1 MDKEGVWSAEARK
14 HQEQIG
20 ALVSRVAEV
29 IAVIPSISSD
39 DEGKSEGAIASL
51 LDVISVLSRMA
62 RSGSQWEK
70 LAFREHESSR
80 LLKKFKRVAKQQ
92 QEVIELHEANLKEA
106 EQARLQRSESE
117 RRNPTSDTATNTD
130 CTHSNI
136 LKMEKDNSLLRETLL
151 ALREKETKL
160 SQLEE
165 RLRGSLVEN
174 RKLRLVIK
182 RAQGVIEAQTGLLAN
197 YAEAKKREKASKV
210 STPSRENT
218 PIRLGFSERPK
229 LAGNSPS
236 EVQENA
242 EPLVRSFPSNVGSDE
257 HEVDEDYWSKSAH
270 FDHREK
276 GIDITREE
284 ENEDEDE
291 ENEEEDEDEVEEDE
305 EEEEER
311 ISEERISG
319 EINLGESFDLIQMH
333 YSPNSPNSNLLSNAL
348 SHHVWTRS

>member
-1 MDKEGVWSAEARK
+1 MDHGDSNPREGVWSAEVRK

-20 ALVSRVAEV
+20 VLVSRVAEV

-70 LAFREHESSR
+70 LASREHETSR

-92 QEVIELHEANLKEA
+92 QEVIELHEATLKET
-106 EQARLQRSESE
+106 EQARLQRSEFD
-117 RRNPTSDTATNTD
+117 RRNPTNETATNTD
-130 CTHSNI
+130 CTYSNI
-136 LKMEKDNSLLRETLL
+136 LKMEKDNSCLRETLL
-151 ALREKETKL
+151 ALGEKETKL

-165 RLRGSLVEN
+165 RLRGSFVEN

-182 RAQGVIEAQTGLLAN
+182 RAQGVIEAQRGLLGN
-197 YAEAKKREKASKV
+197 YAEAKKREKTSKV
-210 STPSRENT
+210 GTPSRENT
-218 PIRLGFSERPK
+218 PIRRFSSRPK

-236 EVQENA
+236 EAQEIA
-242 EPLVRSFPSNVGSDE
+242 EQVVRSFPSYVGSGE
-257 HEVDEDYWSKSAH
+257 PEVEEDHWSKSTC
-270 FDHREK
+270 FDGREK
-276 GIDITREE
+276 GIDIT
-284 ENEDEDE
+284 EDEDE
-291 ENEEEDEDEVEEDE
+291 EGDEEEEVEGE
-305 EEEEER
+305 EEEEE
-311 ISEERISG
+311 EEEEEGRISG

-333 YSPNSPNSNLLSNAL
+333 YSPNSVSNAL